1 MLKVH
6 GVPLSPFVRK
16 VHWALTYK
24 DVEFESVPTMPGD
37 ASPEFRAMSP
47 LGKLPVLQDGDFTVP
62 DSSIILRYLDARYP
76 EKALYPE
83 DPQACAFV
91 SWLEE
96 FADTKLV
103 EGCAVFFRERFL
115 NPNMMKKPTDQAAVE
130 DALTDLMPPLLSYL
144 ESVVSDEGYFV
155 GTTLSVADLAITSA
169 FVNAQ
174 YGDYS
179 VDSAAYPKLSA
190 YLMRAMDAGLV
201 KDQIAKE
208 QVILKSLG

>member
-6 GVPLSPFVRK
+6 GVSLSPFVRK
-16 VHWALTYK
+16 VHWGLIHK
-24 DVEFESVPTMPGD
+24 DVAFEAIPTMPGD
-37 ASPEFRAMSP
+37 ASPEFHAMSP
-47 LGKLPVLQDGDFTVP
+47 LGKIPVLQDGDFTIP

-76 EKALYPE
+76 DNALYPE

-103 EGCAVFFRERFL
+103 EACAVFFRERFL
-115 NPNMMKKPTDQAAVE
+115 NPNMFKKSTDQDAV
-130 DALTDLMPPLLSYL
+130 DNALTEQMPPLLRYL
-144 ESVVSDEGYFV
+144 ESVVNDEGYFV
-155 GTTLSVADLAITSA
+155 GATLSVADLAITSA

-190 YLMRAMDAGLV
+190 YLLRAMDSGLV